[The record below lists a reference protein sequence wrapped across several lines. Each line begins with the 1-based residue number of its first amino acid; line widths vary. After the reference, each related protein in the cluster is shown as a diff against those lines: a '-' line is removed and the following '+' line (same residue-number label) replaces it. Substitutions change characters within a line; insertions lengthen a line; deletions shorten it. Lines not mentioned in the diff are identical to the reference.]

1 MALISRNF
9 GFIANDIAYPPSP
22 PPPTLPTI
30 QAISTN
36 KIMGLL
42 LECEC
47 RVFLGLIIFVL
58 LLLLMMILVGG
69 LCHHSA
75 SLIPHPK
82 VSFVN

>member
-1 MALISRNF
+1 MALVSRNF

-47 RVFLGLIIFVL
+47 RVFLGLIIFSV
-58 LLLLMMILVGG
+58 VVAAYDDFGG
-69 LCHHSA
+69 WPMPPLRKPDTS
-75 SLIPHPK
+75 P
-82 VSFVN
+82 